1 MKAAMVIGVVVAL
14 HVVAATMVFLSPG
27 CRSPEPRPPEIRDM
41 PMPEPVTITPVPE
54 RPAPP
59 PERVV
64 RPPVTP
70 ERPVIDID
78 YKEYVVK
85 SGDVLSR
92 IAARTGVSL
101 AEVMELNKL
110 SDPDKIYAGQTLLL
124 PPHAQLD
131 APAPQPR
138 EDRPARP
145 VPEDGVH
152 HEVQPGEALS
162 VIAQKYG
169 VAVQAIVK
177 ANDLRSADKIM
188 AGQKLLIPGVDR
200 QIQRP
205 EVRDRR
211 PAPVV
216 PQERTPVVPQPEP
229 DFTEQETRVR
239 DVVVPEVDD
248 EMAALI
254 ERSSGEMVHVVDQG
268 QTLEDIAGMY
278 GVRAED
284 IQRANALGSRHVT
297 TGQTLKIPRD

>member
-1 MKAAMVIGVVVAL
+1 MKAAMVVGVVVAL
-14 HVVAATMVFLSPG
+14 HVVAASMVFLSPG
-27 CRSPEPRPPEIRDM
+27 CRSPEPRPPEIGDM

-59 PERVV
+59 RERV

-70 ERPVIDID
+70 ERPVIDIE

-92 IAARTGVSL
+92 IAVRTGVSL

-110 SDPDKIYAGQTLLL
+110 SDPDKIYVGQTLLL

-162 VIAQKYG
+162 VIAQHYG
-169 VAVQAIVK
+169 VTVQAIVK
-177 ANDLRSADKIM
+177 ANNLRNADTIM
-188 AGQKLLIPGVDR
+188 AGQKLLIPGADR
-200 QIQRP
+200 QIPRSD
-205 EVRDRR
+205 VRDRR

-216 PQERTPVVPQPEP
+216 PQERTPVAPKPEP
-229 DFTEQETRVR
+229 EFTEQETRVR

-248 EMAALI
+248 EMTALI
-254 ERSSGEMVHVVDQG
+254 ERSSDEMVHVVDQG

-284 IQRANALGSRHVT
+284 IQRANALASRHVT